1 MPFSSL
7 RAPPSLPF
15 RAHADRCVTRDSGNG
30 ANKQGE
36 VYQRIIQEVI
46 DTSVIDFEEA
56 GVNASTLE
64 ELKQVS
70 WVGTISSFHS
80 LVVSF
85 LYPLLWAPLL
95 RGRFYTPW
103 DGCCFISL
111 FFFFAHISLPIRA
124 ILLVFGTI
132 GILVTTADNRLI
144 HRFGSK
150 GFRIFTSLI
159 SHGIQHHRKLPHHRR
174 PRLSPLL
181 PLKPNPS
188 KLASSKSL
196 TPTTLLAQ
204 QDKMSAASASNPS
217 LAWSR
222 KVFMP
227 PRRRVTQHT
236 TPRSPNRGP
245 AKILRRSLVTHFR
258 CGPLAEVVD

>member
-1 MPFSSL
+1 M
-7 RAPPSLPF
+7 
-15 RAHADRCVTRDSGNG
+15 G
-30 ANKQGE
+30 ASRFPL
-36 VYQRIIQEVI
+36 Y
-46 DTSVIDFEEA
+46 
-56 GVNASTLE
+56 
-64 ELKQVS
+64 VS
-70 WVGTISSFHS
+70 HT
-80 LVVSF
+80 
-85 LYPLLWAPLL
+85 PLL

-111 FFFFAHISLPIRA
+111 FFSPHIGLPIWA

-132 GILVTTADNRLI
+132 SILVAAADNKLI

-159 SHGIQHHRKLPHHRR
+159 SRGIQHHRKLPHHRR

-188 KLASSKSL
+188 KLASSKSP
-196 TPTTLLAQ
+196 TPTTLLVQ
-204 QDKMSAASASNPS
+204 QDKMPAASVSNPS

-227 PRRRVTQHT
+227 PRHRVTQHT

-245 AKILRRSLVTHFR
+245 AKILRRSLVTHCR
-258 CGPLAEVVD
+258 CDPLAEVVD